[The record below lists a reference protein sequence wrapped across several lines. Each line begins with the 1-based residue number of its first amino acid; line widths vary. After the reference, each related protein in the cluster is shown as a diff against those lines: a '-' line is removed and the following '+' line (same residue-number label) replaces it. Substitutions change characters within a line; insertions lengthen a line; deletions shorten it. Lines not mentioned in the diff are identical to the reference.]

1 MAMDK
6 NNNTGRYRFEHFSVK
21 IMLGDMRFSRH
32 ALRPGA
38 KIPDLP
44 VTLLARSAALFP
56 VVPAAKRGLLAFVLL
71 TGLGV
76 LIAGVMALLLGR
88 DCY

>member
-1 MAMDK
+1 
-6 NNNTGRYRFEHFSVK
+6 
-21 IMLGDMRFSRH
+21 MLGDIRFSRH

-44 VTLLARSAALFP
+44 VSLLARAAALFT
-56 VVPAAKRGLLAFVLL
+56 VVPAAKRGLLAFVLS

-76 LIAGVMALLLGR
+76 LIAGVMALLLR
-88 DCY
+88 